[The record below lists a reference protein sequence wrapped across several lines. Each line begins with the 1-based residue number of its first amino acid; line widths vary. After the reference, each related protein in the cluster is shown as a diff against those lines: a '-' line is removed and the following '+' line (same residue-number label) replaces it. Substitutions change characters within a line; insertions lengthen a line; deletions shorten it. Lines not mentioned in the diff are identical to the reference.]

1 MKQQAPKTLP
11 QKAETIENTRKTA
24 DILIGAACHLVEPKK
39 DIYAKNP
46 EVSTV
51 SPHRYTM
58 CHGGSSRYGQ
68 EAGRKRMNLCLRPA
82 SAILIDVNSNYASCR
97 GFQAQSDKMPCFQ
110 GFAGFHRVCR
120 KNLNFPESLE
130 NTGQNSFFRFAD
142 GSSQTVVKPLPLKR
156 DRHDQTSLVVKICC

>member
-1 MKQQAPKTLP
+1 MVKTPLKSSHIHREMLQNANFSYGYQSTLAVQVLVPLP
-11 QKAETIENTRKTA
+11 WLPNTIDEMA
-24 DILIGAACHLVEPKK
+24 KK
-39 DIYAKNP
+39 PVI
-46 EVSTV
+46 STV

-120 KNLNFPESLE
+120 KIWTSRKALKTLGKTAFSDL
-130 NTGQNSFFRFAD
+130 R
-142 GSSQTVVKPLPLKR
+142 TVV
-156 DRHDQTSLVVKICC
+156 VKQ

>member
-1 MKQQAPKTLP
+1 
-11 QKAETIENTRKTA
+11 
-24 DILIGAACHLVEPKK
+24 
-39 DIYAKNP
+39 
-46 EVSTV
+46 
-51 SPHRYTM
+51 M

>member
-1 MKQQAPKTLP
+1 MTDTP
-11 QKAETIENTRKTA
+11 QTRS
-24 DILIGAACHLVEPKK
+24 LNWPLRKK
-39 DIYAKNP
+39 P
-46 EVSTV
+46 TVFQSV

-142 GSSQTVVKPLPLKR
+142 GSSQTVVKSLPLER
-156 DRHDQTSLVVKICC
+156 DRHDQTSLAVKICC